1 MAGRQHGKEVIQL
14 LFRVQH
20 QQLIDL
26 ADIPALWWIAQ
37 RHIQHQRFQQI
48 HLRGVPEMVA
58 LLAAGILDDNVT
70 EYLRHQFIALDLRQ
84 AVP

>member
-1 MAGRQHGKEVIQL
+1 MAGRQHGKTVVQL
-14 LFRVQH
+14 LLCVQH
-20 QQLIDL
+20 QQFVDL
-26 ADIPALWWIAQ
+26 ADIPALRCIAQ
-37 RHIQHQRFQQI
+37 RHIQHQRFQQV

-58 LLAAGILDDNVT
+58 LLAAGIFDDNVT